1 MTTIDRNTC
10 DIGNL
15 AADLAHVVDAI
26 GTPDFMDVLTRA
38 MRRAVPFDNAMLFA
52 YKEGERPRG
61 PYTDIAEPAE
71 ARIVVDQYLLG
82 PFLLDPFYSEVQQ
95 GRTGGLACLGDI
107 APDEFFASEY
117 YEQHYRR
124 TRITD
129 EAGIFLAVPD
139 GAVLVYSVTRRHGG
153 PAFAPGEV
161 AWLRALAPL
170 VSALAR
176 RHWAGV
182 DLGFGSAAGAG
193 NAPDPIAAALAA
205 LGENVLSQR
214 QRQVVALVLKGH
226 STEAIAL
233 KLEISADTVKVHR
246 RHAYAKLGISSQAE
260 LFAMFLDLLSRIVAP
275 GGERQTPLKSG
286 SPAV

>member
-1 MTTIDRNTC
+1 MTAQQGHTDFVATL
-10 DIGNL
+10 GV
-15 AADLAHVVDAI
+15 DLARALDAI
-26 GTPDFMDVLTRA
+26 GTPRFMDALTRA
-38 MRRAVPFDNAMLFA
+38 VRRSVPFDNAMLFA
-52 YKEGERPRG
+52 YKAGERPRG

-71 ARIVVDQYLLG
+71 ARIVIDQYLLG

-95 GRTGGLACLGDI
+95 GREDGLACLGDI

-129 EAGIFLAVPD
+129 EAGVFLALPD
-139 GAVLVYSVTRRHGG
+139 GAVLVYSVTRRHGS

-161 AWLRALAPL
+161 ALLRALAPL
-170 VSALAR
+170 ITALAR
-176 RHWAGV
+176 RHWTGV
-182 DLGFGSAAGAG
+182 DLGFGPTAGAG
-193 NAPDPIAAALAA
+193 GAPDPIAAALAA
-205 LGENVLSQR
+205 LGEHVLSKR

-226 STEAIAL
+226 STEAIAMTL
-233 KLEISADTVKVHR
+233 DISADTVKVHR

-275 GGERQTPLKSG
+275 HG
-286 SPAV
+286 

>member
-1 MTTIDRNTC
+1 MTAQQGHTNFVATL
-10 DIGNL
+10 G
-15 AADLAHVVDAI
+15 ADLALAVDAI
-26 GTPDFMDVLTRA
+26 GTLQFMDALTRA
-38 MRRAVPFDNAMLFA
+38 VGRSVAFDNAMLFA
-52 YKEGERPRG
+52 YKAGERPRG

-71 ARIVVDQYLLG
+71 ARIVIDQYLLG

-95 GRTGGLACLGDI
+95 GRTDGLACLGDI

-129 EAGIFLAVPD
+129 EAGVFLALPD
-139 GAVLVYSVTRRHGG
+139 GAVLVYSVTRRHGS
-153 PAFAPGEV
+153 PVFAPSEV
-161 AWLRALAPL
+161 ALLRALAPL
-170 VSALAR
+170 IAALAR

-182 DLGFGSAAGAG
+182 DLGFGPVAGADG
-193 NAPDPIAAALAA
+193 APDPIAAALAA
-205 LGENVLSQR
+205 LGEHVLSQR

-226 STEAIAL
+226 STEAIAMML
-233 KLEISADTVKVHR
+233 DISADTVKVHR

-275 GGERQTPLKSG
+275 QG
-286 SPAV
+286 